1 MCTCMHGVCV
11 FVYVCM
17 SSLAVPLSST
27 ATEECDKVERESL
40 VSAVTDHISR
50 QVHYVLDQGEVEMSQ

>member
-1 MCTCMHGVCV
+1 MCTCMHDVCV
-11 FVYVCM
+11 FVCVCM

-40 VSAVTDHISR
+40 VISGVR
-50 QVHYVLDQGEVEMSQ
+50 CIMCWTGVRWS

>member
-1 MCTCMHGVCV
+1 MVCV
-11 FVYVCM
+11 YVCVCVCM

-40 VSAVTDHISR
+40 ASAVSDHIKR
-50 QVHYVLDQGEVEMSQ
+50 QVHYVLDRGEVEMSQ

>member
-1 MCTCMHGVCV
+1 
-11 FVYVCM
+11 M

-40 VSAVTDHISR
+40 ASAVSDHIKR
-50 QVHYVLDQGEVEMSQ
+50 QVHYVLDRGEVEMSQ